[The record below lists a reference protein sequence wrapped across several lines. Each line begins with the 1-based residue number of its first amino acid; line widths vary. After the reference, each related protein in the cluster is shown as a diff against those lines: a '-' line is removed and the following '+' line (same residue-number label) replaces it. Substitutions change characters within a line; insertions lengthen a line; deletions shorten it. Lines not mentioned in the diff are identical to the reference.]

1 MQTKKEYPGSLKKW
15 IQSLYRYHL
24 EWAYFLFRK
33 KEKLAPRFVR
43 SFQIDK
49 RVGSI
54 AYKLILPQ

>member
-1 MQTKKEYPGSLKKW
+1 M
-15 IQSLYRYHL
+15 
-24 EWAYFLFRK
+24 AYFFFRK